1 MREDVKD
8 FLKINKLSVTVQP
21 GGKSHEKGC
30 RKLAFACV
38 SAFSWDLTSGGR
50 PKLLVPD
57 AFRGQEDDLAE
68 LLHFIPIFQWDSIEK
83 KRNLCYA
90 LEKMRNGPV
99 GTGRVPGCRSV
110 SETKEYI
117 SMKYIEKHPMIMIVI
132 GIIGIS
138 FSR

>member
-1 MREDVKD
+1 MYHRRKDASRTFHCSIVSQLREDVKD

-68 LLHFIPIFQWDSIEK
+68 LLQLSGDGGYS
-83 KRNLCYA
+83 
-90 LEKMRNGPV
+90 
-99 GTGRVPGCRSV
+99 
-110 SETKEYI
+110 
-117 SMKYIEKHPMIMIVI
+117 
-132 GIIGIS
+132 
-138 FSR
+138 

>member
-1 MREDVKD
+1 ME
-8 FLKINKLSVTVQP
+8 FIVTVQL

-68 LLHFIPIFQWDSIEK
+68 LLQFINGAERIASIRLHELTAGQAEIFFEQFKNS
-83 KRNLCYA
+83 
-90 LEKMRNGPV
+90 PF
-99 GTGRVPGCRSV
+99 
-110 SETKEYI
+110 SEPCKTSWI
-117 SMKYIEKHPMIMIVI
+117 
-132 GIIGIS
+132 
-138 FSR
+138 

>member
-1 MREDVKD
+1 MI
-8 FLKINKLSVTVQP
+8 FLNLFITSVTVQL

-68 LLHFIPIFQWDSIEK
+68 LLRFSPSFCKKCWTIFHICEK
-83 KRNLCYA
+83 I
-90 LEKMRNGPV
+90 
-99 GTGRVPGCRSV
+99 T
-110 SETKEYI
+110 I
-117 SMKYIEKHPMIMIVI
+117 SMM
-132 GIIGIS
+132 
-138 FSR
+138 

>member
-1 MREDVKD
+1 MI
-8 FLKINKLSVTVQP
+8 FLNLFITSVTVQP

-68 LLHFIPIFQWDSIEK
+68 LLPFSKTGDAAEVCRIPLLRGS
-83 KRNLCYA
+83 
-90 LEKMRNGPV
+90 
-99 GTGRVPGCRSV
+99 
-110 SETKEYI
+110 
-117 SMKYIEKHPMIMIVI
+117 
-132 GIIGIS
+132 
-138 FSR
+138 

>member
-1 MREDVKD
+1 MI
-8 FLKINKLSVTVQP
+8 FLNLFITSVTVQL

-68 LLHFIPIFQWDSIEK
+68 LLRIF
-83 KRNLCYA
+83 Y
-90 LEKMRNGPV
+90 
-99 GTGRVPGCRSV
+99 
-110 SETKEYI
+110 
-117 SMKYIEKHPMIMIVI
+117 
-132 GIIGIS
+132 
-138 FSR
+138 